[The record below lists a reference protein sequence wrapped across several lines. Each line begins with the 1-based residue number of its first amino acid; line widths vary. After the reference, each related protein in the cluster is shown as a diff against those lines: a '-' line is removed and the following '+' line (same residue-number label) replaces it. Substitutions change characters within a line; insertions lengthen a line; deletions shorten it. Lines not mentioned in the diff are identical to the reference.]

1 MKYSE
6 FIKGA
11 EELGFKVEVGEY
23 EHRIT
28 SAIGDQLMSVSRN
41 YKYELEVDTDC
52 FDTLS
57 RDHQAKIWSLA
68 IELSSTPLEQRLD
81 GDLYYIHFLPENG
94 EDESYL
100 VRDNDDG
107 VLFIGCK
114 DNITNS
120 YQTKFTKVEIIAI
133 NPDFMAFT
141 VKIEEED

>member
-6 FIKGA
+6 FTKGA
-11 EELGFKVEVGEY
+11 KELGLKVEIGEY
-23 EHRIT
+23 MYILV
-28 SAIGDQLMSVSRN
+28 SATGDQLMSVSQN

-57 RDHQAKIWSLA
+57 KDRQSKIWSLA

-81 GDLYYIHFLPENG
+81 DDLYYIHFLPEN
-94 EDESYL
+94 DESYL

-107 VLFIGCK
+107 ELFIGYK
-114 DNITNS
+114 DNVANS
-120 YQTKFTKVEIIAI
+120 YQTKFTKVDIIAI
-133 NPDFMAFT
+133 NPDYMTFA